1 MRAGVL
7 NHGLAPRDSL
17 LVLADSIFAG
27 LYSTVPLVDWSA
39 LRRIHSLA
47 EELTQRYPDDF
58 ESWYVLGE
66 ARFHWGSPV
75 GSGPRQALEAFDR
88 AILSDS
94 SFAPAYIH
102 PVELALR
109 LDGPRAADRYAKGY
123 LRLEPTDASAAGI
136 RLADQLVEAAEAGPQ
151 ATRPLLTTA
160 SLSALHYAWLTLHYA
175 ADSSE
180 SIVQVAR
187 AIAAAPAGDAG
198 WISQPQRQLWLGIS
212 LLYRGHLRDAVDILY
227 RNPLTFPITLVEAAL
242 LGAALPDSA
251 ARMFHG
257 WLGGNRL
264 MAVGSTLPW
273 WVAQRDSAALR
284 EIARRSDSAAHS
296 ARSQVEKNVATYNS
310 QAAQAYLALLRHD
323 TTTAL
328 RRLEALPD
336 SLCPLCY
343 SQHLT
348 LVQLLSARQ
357 ENQKAARLLNRGL
370 VDLML
375 PSEVLWTLERARVA
389 ERLGDREKA
398 ARDYQY
404 VANVW
409 RHADPELQ
417 PYVTEAREGLTRVVG
432 EPR

>member
-1 MRAGVL
+1 
-7 NHGLAPRDSL
+7 
-17 LVLADSIFAG
+17 
-27 LYSTVPLVDWSA
+27 
-39 LRRIHSLA
+39 
-47 EELTQRYPDDF
+47 
-58 ESWYVLGE
+58 
-66 ARFHWGSPV
+66 
-75 GSGPRQALEAFDR
+75 
-88 AILSDS
+88 
-94 SFAPAYIH
+94 
-102 PVELALR
+102 
-109 LDGPRAADRYAKGY
+109 
-123 LRLEPTDASAAGI
+123 
-136 RLADQLVEAAEAGPQ
+136 
-151 ATRPLLTTA
+151 
-160 SLSALHYAWLTLHYA
+160 
-175 ADSSE
+175 
-180 SIVQVAR
+180 
-187 AIAAAPAGDAG
+187 
-198 WISQPQRQLWLGIS
+198 
-212 LLYRGHLRDAVDILY
+212 
-227 RNPLTFPITLVEAAL
+227 
-242 LGAALPDSA
+242 
-251 ARMFHG
+251 MFHG

-348 LVQLLSARQ
+348 LVQLLSARH
-357 ENQKAARLLNRGL
+357 EDQKAARLLNRGL